1 MLYVSG
7 EESLQQTRMRA
18 DRLGVRSAAV
28 HLFAETDADKVLAAA
43 EALKPAA
50 LVIDSIQTM
59 FLAELGS
66 APGTLSQVRE
76 VAGRL
81 MAHAKRSGVPT
92 FLVGHVTKDGSIAGP
107 RVLEH
112 MVDTVLYFE
121 GERGHPFRILR
132 AHKNRFGSTNEI
144 GVFEMKGT
152 GLEEVADPSALFLAE
167 RPAGKPGSTVTATL
181 SGTRPLLVEVQA
193 LVAPTGYGTARRT
206 AIGVDGNR
214 VALLAAVLEKKEDV
228 QLTGCDTFVNVAG
241 GMTLSEPAAD
251 LAVCASLVSSLRNL
265 AVPQDTLV
273 LGEVGPGRRGP
284 RGGPGGAAAGR
295 GRRRWASPGRCFPGG
310 ARAGWRAGAS
320 SWSRWRRWARRS
332 RRSFP
337 AEGIRGQ
344 LEGSGI
350 ARRMASASASV
361 SSNRLPKKCSKSIA
375 LEILPPAVGGE
386 IDLDADDGRR
396 PLRQLG
402 TLALGEY
409 ADHRLWIAGLLPG
422 ACGPRRRRR
431 SPQRGAS
438 ASSCTRPSLASRSD
452 ASSARSSVSR
462 RPISQPPYHRQ
473 PLPAPSRRPPG
484 ASARSSRLCWRRDR
498 ATRPIASAQENP
510 TSNPASTSVG

>member
-1 MLYVSG
+1 MAKPRTHFTCQSCGFQSAKWLGRCPDCSGWNTLVEEVAPVDERRPAWGASGGSARPVKLVDVEGEAEERRRTGIGELDRVLGGGVVPGSLVLLGGDPGIGKSTLLLSAVERLAAAGPVLYVSG
-7 EESLQQTRMRA
+7 EESLRQTKMRA
-18 DRLGVRSAAV
+18 DRLGVCSGAV
-28 HLFAETDADKVLAAA
+28 HLFAETDAEKVLVAA
-43 EALKPAA
+43 ESLRPVA
-50 LVIDSIQTM
+50 LVVDSIQTM

-81 MAHAKRSGVPT
+81 MAYAKRSGVPT

-144 GVFEMKGT
+144 GVFEMKGS

-167 RPAGKPGSTVTATL
+167 RPAGKPGSAVTATV

-251 LAVCASLVSSLRNL
+251 LAVCAALVSSLRNL
-265 AVPQDTLV
+265 ALPQDVLV
-273 LGEVGPGRRGP
+273 LGEVGLAGEVRAVAQVEPRLAEAGKMGFVRAVLPKGSARRVEP
-284 RGGPGGAAAGR
+284 RGVK
-295 GRRRWASPGRCFPGG
+295 
-310 ARAGWRAGAS
+310 
-320 SWSRWRRWARRS
+320 
-332 RRSFP
+332 
-337 AEGIRGQ
+337 
-344 LEGSGI
+344 L
-350 ARRMASASASV
+350 
-361 SSNRLPKKCSKSIA
+361 LPVETLGEA
-375 LEILPPAVGGE
+375 LEMLF
-386 IDLDADDGRR
+386 
-396 PLRQLG
+396 
-402 TLALGEY
+402 
-409 ADHRLWIAGLLPG
+409 
-422 ACGPRRRRR
+422 PR
-431 SPQRGAS
+431 
-438 ASSCTRPSLASRSD
+438 D
-452 ASSARSSVSR
+452 
-462 RPISQPPYHRQ
+462 
-473 PLPAPSRRPPG
+473 
-484 ASARSSRLCWRRDR
+484 
-498 ATRPIASAQENP
+498 
-510 TSNPASTSVG
+510 

>member
-1 MLYVSG
+1 EGRPAWGAASGATRPVRLVDVAGEADERRRTGIGELDRVLGGGVVAGSLVLLGGDPGIGKSTLLLSAVDRLSAEAPVLYVSG
-7 EESLQQTRMRA
+7 EESLQQTKMRA
-18 DRLGVRSAAV
+18 DRLGVRSTAV

-50 LVIDSIQTM
+50 LVVDSIQTM

-81 MAHAKRSGVPT
+81 MAYAKRSGVPT

-152 GLEEVADPSALFLAE
+152 GLEEVAAPSALFLAG
-167 RPAGKPGSTVTATL
+167 RRAGKPGSTVTATL

-241 GMTLSEPAAD
+241 GMSLSEPAAD
-251 LAVCASLVSSLRNL
+251 LAGCAALVSSLPNL
-265 AVPQDTLV
+265 AAPRGPLG
-273 LGEVGPGRRGP
+273 LGGGGRAGGGPAGEVGAVAQIEPRLAEAGKRG
-284 RGGPGGAAAGR
+284 
-295 GRRRWASPGRCFPGG
+295 FV
-310 ARAGWRAGAS
+310 RAVLPKGS
-320 SWSRWRRWARRS
+320 ARRVES
-332 RRSFP
+332 R
-337 AEGIRGQ
+337 GVK
-344 LEGSGI
+344 L
-350 ARRMASASASV
+350 V
-361 SSNRLPKKCSKSIA
+361 
-375 LEILPPAVGGE
+375 AVETLGE
-386 IDLDADDGRR
+386 ALDA
-396 PLRQLG
+396 LFE
-402 TLALGEY
+402 T
-409 ADHRLWIAGLLPG
+409 
-422 ACGPRRRRR
+422 
-431 SPQRGAS
+431 
-438 ASSCTRPSLASRSD
+438 
-452 ASSARSSVSR
+452 
-462 RPISQPPYHRQ
+462 
-473 PLPAPSRRPPG
+473 
-484 ASARSSRLCWRRDR
+484 
-498 ATRPIASAQENP
+498 
-510 TSNPASTSVG
+510 